1 MRLLALVK
9 VMLGF
14 GASLFAT
21 HAGAATFNLSTAT
34 IADINAAMDKG
45 ALTSEKLVQLYL
57 KRIDAYDK
65 KGPNL
70 NAVITLNP
78 KALDEAR
85 ALDAERKRKGP
96 RSPMHGVPIVVKDL
110 VDVAGLPTTAGF
122 KPFGAP
128 VPPRDAEI
136 VARLKSSGAIILAKV
151 STANWFGKGFDETH
165 PIGATLNPYNVKHT
179 PGGSSNGTGVAM
191 AAYFAAAGIGTD
203 TGGSVVIPSAYNSV
217 VGMIATQGL
226 VSRAGIVP
234 RGATQDRAG
243 PMGRSVYDLAV
254 MLTAISGWDVED
266 LMTAEGIGHFPPA
279 DWPQQVAASTL
290 KGRRIGVLSEM
301 IPEGP
306 QFEEGRAI
314 FARALDDLRNAGAYV
329 VDPVLTGI
337 ELRTQAT
344 SAAGRTAEYEKL
356 YVQDAYLARLGPAA
370 PFKSI
375 QQMIETVGPDKFS
388 PLMISALVLP
398 APATSEDYLAL
409 QRNRSML
416 RQLINTTLERFALDA
431 VVLPFSAAPP
441 PPVAGG
447 GGSGGGGNSLASNN
461 GLPAIIVPGGYT
473 KENLPIGVQFI
484 GRTFDDLTLLKVA
497 HGYEQASHRRKT
509 PALTPSLPGERFEY

>member
-1 MRLLALVK
+1 
-9 VMLGF
+9 
-14 GASLFAT
+14 
-21 HAGAATFNLSTAT
+21 
-34 IADINAAMDKG
+34 
-45 ALTSEKLVQLYL
+45 
-57 KRIDAYDK
+57 
-65 KGPNL
+65 
-70 NAVITLNP
+70 
-78 KALDEAR
+78 
-85 ALDAERKRKGP
+85 
-96 RSPMHGVPIVVKDL
+96 
-110 VDVAGLPTTAGF
+110 
-122 KPFGAP
+122 
-128 VPPRDAEI
+128 
-136 VARLKSSGAIILAKV
+136 
-151 STANWFGKGFDETH
+151 
-165 PIGATLNPYNVKHT
+165 
-179 PGGSSNGTGVAM
+179 
-191 AAYFAAAGIGTD
+191 
-203 TGGSVVIPSAYNSV
+203 
-217 VGMIATQGL
+217 
-226 VSRAGIVP
+226 
-234 RGATQDRAG
+234 
-243 PMGRSVYDLAV
+243 

-266 LMTAEGIGHFPPA
+266 LMTAEGIGHLPPA

-314 FARALDDLRNAGAYV
+314 FARALQDLRNAGAYV

-356 YVQDAYLARLGPAA
+356 YVQNAYLARLGPAA

-388 PLMISALVLP
+388 PLMTSALSLP
-398 APATSEDYLAL
+398 APATSEDYLAR

-416 RQLINTTLERFALDA
+416 RHLINATLERFALDA

-441 PPVAGG
+441 PPVTGS
-447 GGSGGGGNSLASNN
+447 GSGGGGNSLASNN

-473 KENLPIGVQFI
+473 KDNLPIGIQFI

-497 HGYEQASHRRKT
+497 YGYEQASRRRKT